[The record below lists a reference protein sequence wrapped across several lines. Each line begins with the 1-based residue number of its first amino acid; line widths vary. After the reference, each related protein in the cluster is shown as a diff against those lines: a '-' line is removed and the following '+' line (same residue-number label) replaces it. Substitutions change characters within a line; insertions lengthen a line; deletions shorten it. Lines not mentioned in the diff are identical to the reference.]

1 MSVPKSV
8 VKFDKNGITYT
19 SNVEA
24 AEYTIQE
31 LTRAALR
38 DVGKFITRKFKELYY
53 STFHKMSG
61 KAGRACQYWVKT
73 KVTPIELQVGI
84 KGGRI
89 EGFYSRFQETGT
101 SKQRKYGLLE
111 RAATENLQTIR
122 EIESKYLSA
131 INDDDAERLINEAEY
146 EGNGDEE

>member
-8 VKFDKNGITYT
+8 VKFQKGGITYT

-24 AEYTIQE
+24 CEYTIEE

-38 DVGKFITRKFKELYY
+38 DVGKFITKKFKELYY
-53 STFHKMSG
+53 STFKKNTG
-61 KAGRACQYWVKT
+61 KAAKACQYWVKT
-73 KVTPIELQVGI
+73 KTKPIELQVGI
-84 KGGRI
+84 KGGKI

-101 SKQRKYGLLE
+101 SRQKKYGLLE
-111 RAATENLQTIR
+111 RAATENLNTIR

-131 INDDDAERLINEAEY
+131 INSDSYDSLINENEY
-146 EGNGDEE
+146 EGGAED

>member
-8 VKFDKNGITYT
+8 VKFQKDGITYT
-19 SNVEA
+19 SNVDA
-24 AEYTIQE
+24 CEYTITE

-38 DVGKFITRKFKELYY
+38 DVGKFVCRKFKELYY
-53 STFHKMSG
+53 SHFRKMSG
-61 KAGRACQYWVKT
+61 KAGKACQYWVKT

-89 EGFYSRFQETGT
+89 SGFYSRFQETGT
-101 SKQRKYGLLE
+101 SKQQRLGLLE
-111 RAATENLQTIR
+111 KAAEDNIATIR

-131 INDDDAERLINEAEY
+131 INTDNYDDLISEE
-146 EGNGDEE
+146 EFTGDGDE